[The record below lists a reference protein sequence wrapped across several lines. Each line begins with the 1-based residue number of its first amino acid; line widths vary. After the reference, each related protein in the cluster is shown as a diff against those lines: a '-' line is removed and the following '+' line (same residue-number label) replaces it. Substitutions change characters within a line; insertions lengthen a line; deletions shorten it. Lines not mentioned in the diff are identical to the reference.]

1 MRIIVLDS
9 YFVNPGD
16 LSWEPFEELGDL
28 AVYRNSTPDQVL
40 ERAVGAEAVMIDS
53 VRFSAREFKA
63 LPDLRY
69 LGLFA
74 TGFDRVDL
82 EAAIAHGV
90 TVCNVP
96 AYGTDSVAQAA
107 MALVLSLAHRVRE
120 CDALVQR
127 GEWVAGREQRYPAQP
142 LMELRGKV
150 FGVVGLGRI
159 GRATAG
165 LARAFGMRVLGY
177 NRTPRAEA
185 AQDGIELVEL
195 EELLRRSDV
204 VSLHTALTDETH
216 HLIDEN
222 ALSRMKPGAL
232 LINTARGGLIDDRAL
247 AAALQ
252 DGRIGGAGLDVL
264 GPSEP
269 PEPDNPLLSAPNC
282 IITPHVAWATPEARG
297 RCLQGAAANLRAFQ
311 EGRAQNVVA
320 APGAGG
326 AAG

>member
-1 MRIIVLDS
+1 MLDG

-16 LSWEPFEELGDL
+16 LSWEPFEALGAL
-28 AVYRNSTPDQVL
+28 TVHETSHPDQVVD
-40 ERAVGAEAVMIDS
+40 RAAEAEAVMIDS
-53 VRFSAREFKA
+53 VRFSAAVFES
-63 LPDLRY
+63 LPALRY

-82 EAAIAHGV
+82 DAAREHGV

-107 MALVLSLAHRVRE
+107 IALMLSLAHRVLSHDE
-120 CDALVQR
+120 LVRR
-127 GEWVAGREQRYPAQP
+127 GGWVAGRERRYLEQP

-150 FGVVGLGRI
+150 LGVVGLGRI
-159 GRATAG
+159 GRATAS

-177 NRTPRAEA
+177 NRTPRADA
-185 AQDGIELVEL
+185 AQDGIELVSL

-204 VSLHTALTDETH
+204 VSLHTALSDATK
-216 HLIDEN
+216 HLIDEK

-232 LINTARGGLIDDRAL
+232 LINTARGGLVDDAAL

-252 DGRIGGAGLDVL
+252 EGRIGGAGLDVL

-269 PEPDNPLLSAPNC
+269 PEPGNPLLSAPNC
-282 IITPHVAWATPEARG
+282 IITPHIAWATPEARG
-297 RCLQGAAANLRAFQ
+297 RCLREAAANLKAFQ
-311 EGRAQNVVA
+311 EGWARNVVA
-320 APGAGG
+320 GPGPAHGTTRG
-326 AAG
+326 